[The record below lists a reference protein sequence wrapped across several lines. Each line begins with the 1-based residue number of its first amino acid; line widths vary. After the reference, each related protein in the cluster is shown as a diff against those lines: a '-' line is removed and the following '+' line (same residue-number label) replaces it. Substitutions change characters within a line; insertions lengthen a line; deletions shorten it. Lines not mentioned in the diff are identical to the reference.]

1 MEITMIWILAWVL
14 ALVFAFWKLRWVES
28 QSQGTDEMAKI
39 AGNIRSGAMAFLN
52 REYRVLGIFVVVVA
66 ILLFLGYD
74 NNVNIALAFIFG
86 ALCSGLAGFIGM
98 WSATASNSRT
108 TNAARTSLN
117 DALIVAF
124 SGGSVMGMCVAGL
137 GVMGLS
143 LLYMGLENNFDDLEE
158 LTTSLEQI
166 MNEDGPIFV
175 AIKVPAEVENLPIG
189 MRERRP
195 TRSRSQTIN
204 DLRSELKIS

>member
-1 MEITMIWILAWVL
+1 MEITNISMIWILAWVL
-14 ALVFAFWKLRWVES
+14 ALVFAFWRLRWVES

-39 AGNIRSGAMAFLN
+39 AGHIRSGAMAFLN
-52 REYRVLGIFVVVVA
+52 REYRVLGIFVVIVA

-143 LLYMGLENNFDDLEE
+143 LLFLGLYDDDPKNLSST
-158 LTTSLEQI
+158 LDIMAGFSL
-166 MNEDGPIFV
+166 G
-175 AIKVPAEVENLPIG
+175 A
-189 MRERRP
+189 
-195 TRSRSQTIN
+195 
-204 DLRSELKIS
+204 

>member
-1 MEITMIWILAWVL
+1 MEITDISIIWILAWVL

-39 AGNIRSGAMAFLN
+39 AGHIRSGAMAFLN
-52 REYRVLGIFVVVVA
+52 REYRVLAIFVAVVA
-66 ILLFLGYD
+66 ILLFIGYD
-74 NNVNIALAFIFG
+74 NDINIALAFIFG
-86 ALCSGLAGFIGM
+86 AACSGLAGFIGM

-137 GVMGLS
+137 GVM
-143 LLYMGLENNFDDLEE
+143 
-158 LTTSLEQI
+158 
-166 MNEDGPIFV
+166 
-175 AIKVPAEVENLPIG
+175 
-189 MRERRP
+189 
-195 TRSRSQTIN
+195 
-204 DLRSELKIS
+204 